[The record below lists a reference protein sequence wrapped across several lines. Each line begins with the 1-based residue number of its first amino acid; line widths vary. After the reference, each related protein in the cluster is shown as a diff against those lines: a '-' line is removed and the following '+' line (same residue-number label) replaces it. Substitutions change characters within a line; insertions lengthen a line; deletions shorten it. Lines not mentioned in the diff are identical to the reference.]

1 MAESHY
7 THKMSARF
15 DALDHDGDGTIS
27 QSDFDQAARTLI
39 TAFDQTPASPKGK
52 ALIDGAQHYWT
63 RLAEL
68 ADADQDG
75 RITQPEFVAAAT
87 RHLRDNQQ
95 EYTRMV
101 RPWVTAVLAVADV
114 DDSQEVSADEW
125 ERMLAAMG
133 MAPEAAHARAS
144 DIDTDNDGVISL
156 DEALQSALRFYTTDE
171 PLNPNA
177 AAR

>member
-1 MAESHY
+1 
-7 THKMSARF
+7 MSFRC

-39 TAFDQTPASPKGK
+39 TAFDQIPASPKGK

-75 RITQPEFVAAAT
+75 RITQPEFVAAAA

-95 EYTRMV
+95 E
-101 RPWVTAVLAVADV
+101 
-114 DDSQEVSADEW
+114 
-125 ERMLAAMG
+125 
-133 MAPEAAHARAS
+133 
-144 DIDTDNDGVISL
+144 
-156 DEALQSALRFYTTDE
+156 
-171 PLNPNA
+171 
-177 AAR
+177 